1 MIVRITTGVSV
12 NLIFKLFQIGLFCT
26 CCIKANLSLEN
37 TPDNI
42 KYSTR
47 ANKGRSI
54 LEAAPLR
61 IQAKTHFLCVFYV
74 ITLGL
79 KK

>member
-1 MIVRITTGVSV
+1 MIFNGHLDAFASWQVYVDILVYR
-12 NLIFKLFQIGLFCT
+12 
-26 CCIKANLSLEN
+26 
-37 TPDNI
+37 
-42 KYSTR
+42 TR

-74 ITLGL
+74 ITLRL